1 MFYSSV
7 VQFHIW
13 DFSGQTTQFFMNDEV
28 NMCND
33 SSRQPSE
40 EVWLVDL
47 FYCHLFNFIF
57 YGVFGDTKHL
67 KEVLR
72 LFKEKSMDLLML
84 GQYNLEMEVL
94 KSLLT
99 CN

>member
-1 MFYSSV
+1 MFNSSV

-13 DFSGQTTQFFMNDEV
+13 DFSGQTTHFFMNDEV

-33 SSRQPSE
+33 SSGQPSE

-47 FYCHLFNFIF
+47 FY
-57 YGVFGDTKHL
+57 GDTKHL